1 MPEQKSIKCPFCEV
15 GDIITLY
22 TPKMMVT
29 KYARAASNKKA
40 MNFFKNEKYEILV
53 EKCPNC
59 GKSKKD
65 IERAMKQGKELPNE
79 EVLKRL
85 REAGLDPSKLK

>member
-1 MPEQKSIKCPFCEV
+1 MEISKIEVDCPFCGKAVKALHRPSLIRE
-15 GDIITLY
+15 
-22 TPKMMVT
+22 K
-29 KYARAASNKKA
+29 KKA
-40 MNFFKNEKYEILV
+40 SWGGCKKSFVRDEEVLEIV
-53 EKCPNC
+53 EDCANC

-65 IERAMKQGKELPNE
+65 IENALKQGKELPND

>member
-1 MPEQKSIKCPFCEV
+1 MPEIILIECPFC
-15 GDIITLY
+15 
-22 TPKMMVT
+22 KT
-29 KYARAASNKKA
+29 KLKTSHKPPILQFHVSRVAAKTARVPYRTQ
-40 MNFFKNEKYEILV
+40 EKYEILV

-65 IERAMKQGKELPNE
+65 IERTLKYGKELPNE

-85 REAGLDPSKLK
+85 REAGLNPTKLK